1 MDELIPGADSQIE
14 EIAQRVSERQ
24 KKAPNV
30 SIEMVDGT
38 ARLTI
43 GENSDAD
50 DSLKLMVA
58 LGTYELHFLSPLLS
72 QISNSVSK
80 CPIQKV
86 TFDCNGLRFCA

>member
-43 GENSDAD
+43 A
-50 DSLKLMVA
+50 KTATRTTV
-58 LGTYELHFLSPLLS
+58 
-72 QISNSVSK
+72 
-80 CPIQKV
+80 
-86 TFDCNGLRFCA
+86 